1 VFPFR
6 KMPCRVIPNTDSGD
20 RMPKNRTNTLLI
32 GDTLYE
38 LTEAYRNGARAC
50 RAETPFWANPHRD
63 GSQRHADWAAGHD
76 NEAAGHHRVT
86 VTLDAIEAAPAG
98 LELIA
103 PEEEVLEPVPAA
115 SAYRAFTAAHDEV
128 VRAVDLIASD
138 PAKHIGIRGA
148 LDSLSLDSDAFW
160 DEASRVE
167 ARASLDVFRATLP
180 DGLRSRPLI
189 LLLDNSGSMRGQS
202 VAALVGVLGEM
213 GGALDQAGIPF
224 EVLGF
229 TTRSWKGGRARE
241 DWILG
246 GRPHQPG
253 RLCELRHVI
262 YKDAAE
268 PWNPDLLGLMLMEG
282 FLKENVD
289 GEALLW
295 AAERGRQLGGATI
308 LHVTDGKPM
317 DDSTL
322 SANPADYL
330 DRHLETVSRQIGA
343 DPDLTLIRGDISDP
357 KPLDRK
363 ARQESKL
370 THLAQVL
377 VEATLQAIAAPRPE
391 RDSPQPD
398 GP

>member
-1 VFPFR
+1 
-6 KMPCRVIPNTDSGD
+6 
-20 RMPKNRTNTLLI
+20 MPKSRTNTLLI

-98 LELIA
+98 LELVA
-103 PEEEVLEPVPAA
+103 PEEEGLTAEPAPPA
-115 SAYRAFTAAHDEV
+115 YQVFTRAHDEV
-128 VRAVDLIASD
+128 VWAVDLLASD
-138 PAKHIGIRGA
+138 PARHMAIRGA
-148 LDSLSLDSDAFW
+148 RDSLSLDSDAYW

-167 ARASLDVFRATLP
+167 ARASLDVFRAALADNP
-180 DGLRSRPLI
+180 MSRPLI

-202 VAALVGVLGEM
+202 VAALIGLIGEM
-213 GGALDQAGIPF
+213 GDALDQAGIPF

-246 GRPHQPG
+246 GRPQGPG

-268 PWNPDLLGLMLMEG
+268 PWNPALLGLMLMEG

-322 SANPADYL
+322 AANPADYL
-330 DRHLETVSRQIGA
+330 DRHLQTVSRQIGA
-343 DPDLTLIRGDISDP
+343 DPDLTLIRADISDP

-363 ARQESKL
+363 ARPENRL
-370 THLAQVL
+370 THLAKVL
-377 VEATLQAIAAPRPE
+377 VEASLQAIAGPRQE
-391 RDSPQPD
+391 RDSSQPD